1 MRTNIHF
8 VTKKGDFI
16 MSLYH
21 DEDPKDVFKVG
32 DKLYFSFE
40 DIFPRAEKN
49 MRERLGNITDAVIDA
64 HNLSNEKYGRN
75 RYKIV
80 SKYMSLEKTY
90 NLDENFALTIEY
102 TVRKCKKFY
111 WKWWYIKSL
120 FKINKK
126 KVV

>member
-8 VTKKGDFI
+8 VTEKYDFI

-21 DEDPKDVFKVG
+21 DEDPRDTFKVG
-32 DKLYFSFE
+32 DKLYFDFD
-40 DIFPRAEKN
+40 DICPRAKEE
-49 MRERLGNITDAVIDA
+49 MRRKFSSIADGIITD
-64 HNLSNEKYGRN
+64 HYKLQEKYGHG

-90 NLDENFALTIEY
+90 DSDDNYNLTIEY
-102 TVRKCKKFY
+102 TVRKCVKIY

-126 KVV
+126 KVA